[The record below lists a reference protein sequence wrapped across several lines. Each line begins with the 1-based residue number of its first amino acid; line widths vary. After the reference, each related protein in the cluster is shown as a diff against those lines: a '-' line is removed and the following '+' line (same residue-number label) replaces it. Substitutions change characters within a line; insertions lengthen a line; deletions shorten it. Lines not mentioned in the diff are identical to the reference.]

1 MLPHLVKPFLR
12 GGAGSSLRFLIS
24 LKAGTVSLGTTA
36 GTQAHDC
43 AMRGAVRDLVSSSR
57 IAIGGQ
63 LCLSEY
69 EGDLK
74 VMTNCSNSSS

>member
-12 GGAGSSLRFLIS
+12 GGAGSSLIS